1 MALHLAIDSTGKT
14 NGSKAKDYTRSVQET
29 VKKSANVDLVVSYA
43 PGADLP
49 ELKNAIETKTGADA
63 HLLISMCNY
72 GVNTISRE
80 GVDGY
85 MYQAC
90 NDLKA
95 LDKPGRPIKIYYGGP
110 WEMWRAAETAPHNFE
125 QKAQAIR
132 ECLRGLDM
140 DVDSGADAFRSQFC
154 AADLDR
160 SDHFLGRM
168 CRDRCEHWLAT
179 LVLWFSYEVWVQ
191 RSSGASTAPAGAP
204 AWDTESC

>member
-1 MALHLAIDSTGKT
+1 MHLAIDSTGKT
-14 NGSKAKDYTRSVQET
+14 NGSRAKDYTLSVLGS

-49 ELKNAIETKTGADA
+49 ELKNAIAGMRGADA

-72 GVNTISRE
+72 GVKTISRK

-90 NDLKA
+90 DELKA

-110 WEMWRAAETAPHNFE
+110 GEMWKAAATAPHNFE
-125 QKAQAIR
+125 EKAQAIR
-132 ECLRGLDM
+132 EYLRGLGM
-140 DVDSGADAFRSQFC
+140 DVDSGKDAYRSQFC
-154 AADLDR
+154 AADLDA
-160 SDHFLGRM
+160 SGHFLGRL